1 MAIRKPGTY
10 APLSSYYFDD
20 VAIMEAGEDAE
31 LLFVRML
38 AYASRQIEHEGFI
51 ATAVLVSRLGILPRY
66 VSGTDTGKGGGMV
79 PGTDA
84 LSRAQRLCEV
94 GLLTQVDGGYQINSW
109 LRWNKSAEEA
119 HRVRSSD
126 RARKR
131 ASSQVKAGSGTNV
144 PARGAESGTASGT
157 TSGTVSSDVIQNTE
171 YRIQKQKHA
180 RGRAGVS
187 VTDERVEG
195 WLQLAND
202 QEASNEPR

>member
-20 VAIMEAGEDAE
+20 VAVMEAGEDAE

-66 VSGTDTGKGGGMV
+66 VAGTDAGTDGGIV

-109 LRWNKSAEEA
+109 LRWNKSAAEA
-119 HRVRSSD
+119 NRVRSSD

-131 ASSQVKAGSGTNV
+131 ASSQVKAGSGANV
-144 PARGAESGTASGT
+144 PTGGAESDTDSGAPSSIV
-157 TSGTVSSDVIQNTE
+157 SGDTIQNTE

-180 RGRAGVS
+180 RSREHVS

-195 WLQLAND
+195 WMQLAKD
-202 QEASNEPR
+202 QEGNDEPR